1 MKANPIATAIAI
13 AIVVLTLAGS
23 TIFFMKSCAGTPG
36 DAISKTGGATIDT
49 VDKGANKAVDLAK
62 RIGDGLGRR
71 LNLRPEIKIDRETE
85 IAFNQAVLHLT
96 TVKRDFTHEYTW
108 ENKWAGSTKKMKL
121 KGYFTAS
128 AGFDLNEEFA
138 INIHSEDLRVDL
150 TFPEPRLLSCELND
164 YKAEIEEGWWN
175 KLSEEERTD
184 AVNGMVASA
193 KRAMQNN
200 RDLQNE
206 ARRMLELQVAGV
218 IVQNG
223 GTLGYA
229 NDVKLNQP
237 ID

>member
-1 MKANPIATAIAI
+1 MKSNPIATAVAI
-13 AIVVLTLAGS
+13 AIVLVALAGS
-23 TIFFMKSCAGTPG
+23 TVFFMKSCAGTPG
-36 DAISKTGGATIDT
+36 EAISGTGGATIDT

-62 RIGDGLGRR
+62 RIGDGLTRR
-71 LNLRPEIKIDRETE
+71 MNLRPEIKIDRETE

-96 TVKRDFTHEYTW
+96 TVKRDFTHEYIW
-108 ENKWAGSTKKMKL
+108 ENKWAGSTKKIKL

-138 INIHSEDLRVDL
+138 INIHSEGLRVDL
-150 TFPEPRLLSCELND
+150 TFPDPRLLSCELND

-200 RDLQNE
+200 QDLQNE

-229 NDVKLNQP
+229 NDVKFNQP
-237 ID
+237 LN